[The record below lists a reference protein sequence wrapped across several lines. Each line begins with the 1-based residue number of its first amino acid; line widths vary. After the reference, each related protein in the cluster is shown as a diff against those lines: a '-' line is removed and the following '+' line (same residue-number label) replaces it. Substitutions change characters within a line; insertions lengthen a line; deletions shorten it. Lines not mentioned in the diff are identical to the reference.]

1 MKFRANKS
9 MWILILSIVI
19 VSGGCAFTTANV
31 DISYMPETKSP
42 LMTIKPIT
50 IALQVED
57 QRNPEEQD
65 RVGDR
70 KNNLGMVTASVK
82 SKKEVT
88 VVLYDA
94 LKNEL
99 ENNGHK
105 IVNTKEDKYD
115 AFIKVL
121 LKKYWSDFKTHF
133 FDIEMIG
140 TINADVSIQKPQNGS
155 VIFSKVITSTFRES
169 KQMATEG
176 AFKSVL
182 NGVLV
187 EFVRSFSRDPGI
199 LEALKNVHEK

>member
-1 MKFRANKS
+1 MKFRASKS

-19 VSGGCAFTTANV
+19 LSGGCAFTPATV
-31 DISYMPETKSP
+31 DMSYIPETKSP
-42 LMTIKPIT
+42 LITIKPMT

-65 RVGDR
+65 RVGDK
-70 KNNLGMVTASVK
+70 KNGFGIVTASVK

-88 VVLYDA
+88 VILYDA

-105 IVNTKEDKYD
+105 IANTKENKYD

-121 LKKYWSDFKTHF
+121 LKRYWGDYRTHF
-133 FDIEMIG
+133 LDLEMIG
-140 TINADVSIQKPQNGS
+140 TINADISIQNPQNGLA
-155 VIFSKVITSTFRES
+155 IFSKVITSTFRES
-169 KQMATEG
+169 RQMAGDG

-182 NGVLV
+182 NGVLR

-199 LEALKNVHEK
+199 LKALKNVHEK